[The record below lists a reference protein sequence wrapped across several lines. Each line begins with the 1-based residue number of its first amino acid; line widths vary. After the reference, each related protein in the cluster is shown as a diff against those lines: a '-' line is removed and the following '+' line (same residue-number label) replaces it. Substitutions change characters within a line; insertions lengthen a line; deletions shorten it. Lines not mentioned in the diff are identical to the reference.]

1 MNKIDYGDINKFLVS
16 IGIVLIGLAVLTP
29 YLYLKEDFGLYLEQ
43 ESFEKLQ
50 EPIKNLITD
59 KQEKITQIQKYIPC
73 ISITLFVLGLL
84 SIIVGLVRWF
94 KRQSKLDEKFD
105 KEIKKLDLEIESLTP
120 EEKERKALKEVTE
133 IEQEEKKQ
141 EALLT
146 EKIQPKNEAIQNYLK
161 VENDIFKLFQNYK
174 SPNFDVLPQQRI
186 GNRFEIDLLL
196 KAKTKKFSDRIIEI
210 KYFKNQLPLSILN
223 KSIYQLNTYISYYKE
238 AANKSVV
245 PVLFIV
251 YNDKTISAEKI
262 IDYKKRIFEYAKD
275 IPNLERLKVEFIEE
289 SNIENFDIQTIL
301 KK

>member
-29 YLYLKEDFGLYLEQ
+29 YFYLKEDFGLYLEQ

-50 EPIKNLITD
+50 EPIKILISD
-59 KQEKITQIQKYIPC
+59 KQEIVIQIQKFIPC
-73 ISITLFVLGLL
+73 VSIAILVLGLL

-141 EALLT
+141 EVLQT
-146 EKIQPKNEAIQNYLK
+146 EKAQPKNEAIQNYLR

-174 SPNFDVLPQQRI
+174 SLNFDILPQQKI

-210 KYFKNQLPLSILN
+210 KYFKNQLPLTILN
-223 KSIYQLNTYISYYKE
+223 KTIYQLNTYISYYKE
-238 AANKSVV
+238 AANR
-245 PVLFIV
+245 PVIPILLIV
-251 YNDKTISAEKI
+251 YNDKAISADNI
-262 IDYKKRIFEYAKD
+262 IEYKKRIFKYAKD
-275 IPNLERLKVEFIEE
+275 IPNLVRLKVEFIEE
-289 SNIENFDIQTIL
+289 SNIGNFDIQTIL

>member
-50 EPIKNLITD
+50 EPIKHLITD
-59 KQEKITQIQKYIPC
+59 KQEKITLIQKFIPC
-73 ISITLFVLGLL
+73 ISITLLLLGLL

-133 IEQEEKKQ
+133 IEQEVLQIEN
-141 EALLT
+141 
-146 EKIQPKNEAIQNYLK
+146 IQPKNEAIQNYLR

-174 SPNFDVLPQQRI
+174 SPNFDILPQQRI

-210 KYFKNQLPLSILN
+210 KYFKNQLPVSILN
-223 KSIYQLNTYISYYKE
+223 KAIYQLNTYISYYKE
-238 AANKSVV
+238 ATNKSVV

-251 YNDKTISAEKI
+251 YNDKTISADKI

-289 SNIENFDIQTIL
+289 SNIEKFDIQTIL